1 MITIQNKEIRSSRGT
16 CTKVVE
22 KMCLNR
28 KEMHNPRRN
37 NMLAY
42 GMTYE
47 KRETLS
53 NYQTILT
60 LSEIILTG
68 EMQRYAS
75 RAKSY
80 LQDNG
85 LYKQQAKKNIN
96 IIMAALSKLQLD
108 FYVFERYTSIKSI
121 TQSFPLYA
129 MDYVVE
135 GESIGAKVQQ
145 AYTKATADRIQ
156 LMFIGYKQF
165 FDRHRMEHSELIAAA
180 YTVMELA
187 IVGRDISNTIHRL
200 INENIYGYDT
210 KERPTLRMLDKV
222 ATAVREMLAFVIR
235 DAEMTCDSE
244 EFKPMRDMLVPIA
257 TGLVDGKPVKEM
269 LMAVAEHTFRYM
281 DYCTVRLWL
290 AAHEGL
296 SDKERKAVDD
306 MGINTDAFIA
316 QLRAMPLPEYED
328 VWDLQEAL
336 PKGEEIDGTPMF
348 DFFMRCC
355 DRVPYITDL
364 QNKLQN

>member
-1 MITIQNKEIRSSRGT
+1 
-16 CTKVVE
+16 
-22 KMCLNR
+22 
-28 KEMHNPRRN
+28 
-37 NMLAY
+37 MLAH

-47 KRETLS
+47 KREALS

-129 MDYVVE
+129 MDYVAE

-145 AYTKATADRIQ
+145 AYTKATSDKIQ
-156 LMFIGYKQF
+156 LLFIGYKQF
-165 FDRHRMEHSELIAAA
+165 FDRHRVEHSELIAAA
-180 YTVMELA
+180 YTVMELTV
-187 IVGRDISNTIHRL
+187 VGQNVSNTTHRL
-200 INENIYGYDT
+200 INETIYGYDT

-222 ATAVREMLAFVIR
+222 ATAVREMLGYAILNS
-235 DAEMTCDSE
+235 EITCDSE
-244 EFKPMRDMLVPIA
+244 EFKPMHDMMLPI
-257 TGLVDGKPVKEM
+257 TMGLVDGKPVKEM
-269 LMAVAEHTFRYM
+269 LVAVAEHTFRYM
-281 DYCTVRLWL
+281 DYCTVRLWM
-290 AAHEGL
+290 AAHNGL

-306 MGINTDAFIA
+306 MGINTDAFLE

-328 VWDLQEAL
+328 VWDLQEQL